1 MPKNLQK
8 ACENQCFWAH
18 GGSRD
23 GSNMASWPLQPTAE
37 ASWSNL
43 PATWRTRWQLAGNLA
58 ELGPNCG
65 GFRGGLGDVWG
76 GLGGFGRVPGG
87 SWKSFGQVSAG
98 SRREDEDQIALRRD
112 LEPSWRILGPSWGEL
127 GAILGRLGA
136 ILGHLGAVL
145 GPSWGRLGAILGHIG
160 GILGPSWAIL
170 SDLKAKRRC
179 AQKPTKT

>member
-8 ACENQCFWAH
+8 PNENQCFWAH

-65 GFRGGLGDVWG
+65 GFRSGLGDVWG
-76 GLGGFGRVPGG
+76 GLGRVWGG
-87 SWKSFGQVSAG
+87 
-98 SRREDEDQIALRRD
+98 
-112 LEPSWRILGPSWGEL
+112 LGES
-127 GAILGRLGA
+127 
-136 ILGHLGAVL
+136 LGHLGAVL
-145 GPSWGRLGAILGHIG
+145 GPSWARLGAIVGHLGAILG
-160 GILGPSWAIL
+160 
-170 SDLKAKRRC
+170 DLKRS
-179 AQKPTKT
+179 